1 MTKSDI
7 IIREKVKKYSFIH
20 FTLPFDLKVKVFLQ
34 QHARKVGEMWIF
46 RTNIVIKNESSQH
59 DDINFIAFLQ
69 MKNGRHWWLLIGGTG
84 HHRRCHFDIINSQN
98 KVTNIQA
105 GSRECNKVKTRDGN
119 GESARRKV
127 QPSANV
133 DTSQFVRYRSIC
145 RFKRRVSCSV
155 KVDRSRLDLVVPNGN
170 LFNCKYMRKVY
181 IESSDRI
188 LFNCS
193 NQQQDLKNHRRRSTI
208 ACCCF

>member
-69 MKNGRHWWLLIGGTG
+69 LENGRH
-84 HHRRCHFDIINSQN
+84 
-98 KVTNIQA
+98 
-105 GSRECNKVKTRDGN
+105 
-119 GESARRKV
+119 
-127 QPSANV
+127 
-133 DTSQFVRYRSIC
+133 
-145 RFKRRVSCSV
+145 
-155 KVDRSRLDLVVPNGN
+155 
-170 LFNCKYMRKVY
+170 
-181 IESSDRI
+181 
-188 LFNCS
+188 
-193 NQQQDLKNHRRRSTI
+193 
-208 ACCCF
+208 